1 MPIRG
6 ENKGISRGTG
16 SRAVSRPPRE
26 RGPRAVDVV
35 EVDASSGESSESTN
49 SDALDDDDDDVD
61 GALERRYFDVILPLN
76 LMTAVDI
83 FMRPLPYRGGLLMR

>member
-26 RGPRAVDVV
+26 RGQRAVDVV

-49 SDALDDDDDDVD
+49 SDALDDDDNDVD
-61 GALERRYFDVILPLN
+61 GALERLFRCDFTLGSHDCSRHIYASLTEEDSL
-76 LMTAVDI
+76 
-83 FMRPLPYRGGLLMR
+83 